1 MPEWTRPVHY
11 ARLIRLHRPIGTV
24 LLAWPMLWALWIA
37 GHGAPDPGLLA
48 VFLTGAF
55 LMRSAGCAINDY
67 FDRSLDCHVARTR
80 DRPLASGAISS
91 AEALAIAGILLVLAA
106 TLAILC
112 LNRAALLLTP
122 AALLLALSYP
132 LMKRITRV
140 PQLFLGIAFSWPV
153 LMVFAAIREQLPL
166 TAWLLFAA
174 GVCWTVAY
182 DTEYAM
188 ADRADD
194 RRLGIGSMALLLGH
208 RDRLAVAILHSICLA
223 LLAAVGTTL
232 GPLFHLGLVGAA
244 GSAIWQQY
252 LLRDRAAASCIRAFT
267 NNGWFGLWVFL
278 GVLAG

>member
-1 MPEWTRPVHY
+1 
-11 ARLIRLHRPIGTV
+11 
-24 LLAWPMLWALWIA
+24 
-37 GHGAPDPGLLA
+37 
-48 VFLTGAF
+48 
-55 LMRSAGCAINDY
+55 MRSAGCAINDY

-194 RRLGIGSMALLLGH
+194 RRLGIGSAALLLGH